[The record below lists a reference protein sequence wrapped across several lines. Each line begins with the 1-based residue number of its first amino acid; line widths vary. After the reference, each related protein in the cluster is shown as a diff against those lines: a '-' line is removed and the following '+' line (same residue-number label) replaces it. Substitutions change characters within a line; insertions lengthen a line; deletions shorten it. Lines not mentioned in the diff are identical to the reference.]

1 MKFAICNLGCKVNNF
16 EANWYA
22 LKLEEKYQQV
32 DFKEFADIYVI
43 NSCTVTNTA
52 SSKSRQM
59 IRKARKQ
66 NPDAVIAAVGCYVQM
81 EVDTVDAFDCCDIL
95 IGSKDKTKLPE
106 LIEQFLVDR
115 KRINIVEEFKKTEF
129 EEMFIRNFN
138 QTRAYLKIQDGCN
151 QLCSYCIIPY
161 ARGNERCLDAESII
175 KQAQQLTLAGHREL
189 VLTGIHTGRWND
201 KGLELADLIERIL
214 IEVKSLDRLRISS
227 IEVTEVSD
235 KLIDLMLKNDKIAR
249 HLHIPL
255 QAGVDRLL
263 KLNNRPYTTE
273 EYFKRISEIKSKI
286 NDISISSD
294 IIVGLPTETDDDFNK
309 TKEFVEKCQ
318 LSFLHIFPY
327 ARKKGTANFEIK
339 EQIDE
344 TTKKQ
349 RVGCLTN
356 ISDRLYNKYVEGFE
370 GKTLTVLFERHKDG
384 VSSGHCSQYILV
396 ETATETDYTN
406 QFKDVYIEKAEG
418 NILRGNIV

>member
-22 LKLEEKYQQV
+22 MKLTEKYQQV

-66 NPDAVIAAVGCYVQM
+66 NPKAIIAAIGCYVQM
-81 EVDTVDAFDCCDIL
+81 EAESEEVFNDCDIL
-95 IGSKDKTKLPE
+95 IGSKDKTKLPQ
-106 LIEQFLVDR
+106 LIEQFLIDR
-115 KRINIVEEFKKTEF
+115 KKISIVEKFQKTDF
-129 EEMFIRNFN
+129 EEMFIQDFN

-151 QLCSYCIIPY
+151 QFCSYCIIPY

-175 KQAQQLTLAGHREL
+175 RQAKQLTAAGHKEL
-189 VLTGIHTGRWND
+189 VLTGIHTGRWKD
-201 KGLELADLIERIL
+201 DGLELADLIEKIL
-214 IEVKSLDRLRISS
+214 DEVEQLQRLRISS

-235 KLIDLMLKNDKIAR
+235 KLIDLMVKNKKIAR

-263 KLNNRPYTTE
+263 KINNRPYTTE
-273 EYFKRISEIKSKI
+273 YFYKKINEIRSKV

-294 IIVGLPTETDDDFNK
+294 VIVGLPTETEEDFNE
-309 TKEFVEKCQ
+309 TIEFIKKCE

-327 ARKKGTANFEIK
+327 AKKKGTFNFDIGQQVED
-339 EQIDE
+339 ID
-344 TTKKQ
+344 KKQ
-349 RVGCLTN
+349 RVACLTN
-356 ISDRLYNKYVEGFE
+356 ISDKLYNEYIKKFE
-370 GKTLTVLFERHKDG
+370 EKKVNVLFERYKNG
-384 VSSGHCSQYILV
+384 VSIGHCSQYILV
-396 ETATETDYTN
+396 KVNSRTDCIN
-406 QFKDVYIEKAEG
+406 QFKTVYIDKAEG
-418 NILRGNIV
+418 NTLRGHIV